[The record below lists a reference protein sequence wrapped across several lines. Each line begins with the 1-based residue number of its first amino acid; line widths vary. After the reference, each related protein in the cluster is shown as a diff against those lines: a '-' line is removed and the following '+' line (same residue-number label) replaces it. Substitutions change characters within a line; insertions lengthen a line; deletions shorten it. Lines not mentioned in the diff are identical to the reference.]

1 MNVKITISFEVNIV
15 KIATIKYKDINNTFW
30 LDLKFLTN
38 KNDKYLK
45 NPTSSKNID
54 KNVIEK
60 NNNNIF
66 IGFIIEL
73 ENKPSTTSLIEIQL
87 NNKIKKAPTEQTIQ

>member
-87 NNKIKKAPTEQTIQ
+87 NNKIKKAPMEQTTQ